1 MEQVTDNHS
10 NQLPLVSI
18 ICTVYNQAGMLEN
31 ALQSVFDQTYPTI
44 ELLVIDNGSNDNS
57 PQVIE
62 QVLRNCPSHIRSS
75 VFIHP
80 FSLNYCESFN
90 QVFVHAKGKYFID
103 LSGDDM
109 FFPKHIES
117 SVKKLEQH
125 PEAWAVFSNVE
136 LLQVETG
143 TSSFFYTSEDEFVKE
158 GDLYTAIVAGNPVL
172 SVSLVVSSEKFRQE
186 GMYDASLTYE
196 DFDLMVRLSRKYP
209 LFYTG
214 QLGVKKS
221 VHSFSFSSQQYQARQ
236 SKMLPSTYQVCRK
249 IQAMN
254 RSEHEQEA
262 LKVRV
267 IYELKMAAFSAN
279 FQIAK
284 DLIKL
289 AMELGI
295 SKLHLL
301 RYQLICQMGLDLSF
315 MIRWKQRLWKG

>member
-1 MEQVTDNHS
+1 MEQVTDNLS
-10 NQLPLVSI
+10 DQLPLVSI
-18 ICTVYNQAGMLEN
+18 ICTVYNQAAMLEN

-109 FFPKHIES
+109 FFPKHIEC

-143 TSSFFYTSEDEFVKE
+143 TSSFFYTSEDEIVEE

-186 GMYDASLTYE
+186 GMYDVSLTYE

-221 VHSFSFSSQQYQARQ
+221 IHAFSFSSQQYQARQ

-262 LKVRV
+262 LKARV

-289 AMELGI
+289 AMELGV
-295 SKLHLL
+295 SKLYLL